1 MEGFLLAARGGGQHL
16 LASHPVLAARV
27 GPLGHSSIQ
36 SWMDVVC
43 QSSEVVMLS
52 FYIVSTIF
60 TSAEEIESVVSDVS
74 TNSGWMVVE

>member
-16 LASHPVLAARV
+16 LASHPVLAVRV
-27 GPLGHSSIQ
+27 GPLGQSSIQ

-43 QSSEVVMLS
+43 QRLLC
-52 FYIVSTIF
+52 YLSTIF